1 MAEFGNNEINAESAY
16 RASFGGLASGTVYQ
30 DSTGAHGR
38 TGLKS
43 DLRPQFNA
51 IVETNLKAL
60 NTDTGDGATD
70 KVMIPLFVDP
80 KVVDLTRKQTPLV
93 DVIPRVSNQGRTAEF
108 NQITAKGGAFFG
120 TEDGTLTE
128 TDTTFARQSVPIKY
142 MYSVGR
148 TTGAAQAAQPGFNLM
163 GFQPQGGPIG
173 SFSDAGA
180 PNANQLNVLIKARE
194 LRELEE
200 NAIING
206 SISSDAKEFN
216 GIVATMSTTNTTAK
230 SGTAL
235 ALDDVNTAVKDAYVD
250 GGLVNFAVCDPVT
263 FTKLQSLLNAK
274 IGFLQS
280 STSTEFGFTA
290 ISLNTMV
297 GQVNVMPSRFL
308 SVTGDAQ
315 SMYFLDLSVWEMRVL
330 QDMTFERLAKTN
342 DSDKFMIKQYEALIC
357 RAPQFNASITG
368 MTN

>member
-1 MAEFGNNEINAESAY
+1 MAEFGNIEINAESAY

-30 DSTGAHGR
+30 DNTGSYGR

-60 NTDTGDGATD
+60 TTETGTGSTD

-93 DVIPRVSNQGRTAEF
+93 DVMPRVSNQGRTAEF
-108 NQITAKGGAFFG
+108 NQITAKGGAFFQ
-120 TEDGTLTE
+120 TEDGVLNE
-128 TDTTFARQSVPIKY
+128 TDTTFVRNSVPIKF

-180 PNANQLNVLIKARE
+180 PNANQLNVLVKARE

-200 NAIING
+200 DTIING
-206 SISSDAKEFN
+206 DITVDAKKFN
-216 GIVATMSTTNTTAK
+216 GIIKTLGVTNNTAK
-230 SGTAL
+230 GGTAIT
-235 ALDDVNTAVKDAYVD
+235 LDNINTSVKDAYVNS
-250 GGLVNFAVCDPVT
+250 GLVNFSICDPVT

-308 SVTGDAQ
+308 SVSNAAQ
-315 SMYFLDLSVWEMRVL
+315 SMYLLDLSVWEVRVL

>member
-1 MAEFGNNEINAESAY
+1 MANFGTNEVSAESAY
-16 RASFGGLASGTVYQ
+16 AISFGGLANGTVYQ
-30 DSTGAHGR
+30 DSMGSHGR

-43 DLRPQFNA
+43 DLREQFA
-51 IVETNLKAL
+51 AVIETNLKAL
-60 NTDTGDGATD
+60 NTDTGDGSTD
-70 KVMIPLFVDP
+70 KVMIPLYVDP
-80 KVVDLTRKQTPLV
+80 KVVDLTRKQTPIV

-108 NQITAKGGAFFG
+108 NQITAKGGAFFQ

-148 TTGAAQAAQPGFNLM
+148 TTGQAQAAQPGFNLM

-173 SFSDAGA
+173 SFSDAGV
-180 PNANQLNVLIKARE
+180 PNANQSNVLIKARE

-200 NAIING
+200 DTIING
-206 SISSDAKEFN
+206 DASTAAVEFS
-216 GIVATMSTTNTTAK
+216 GIVKTLNGVNNTAK
-230 SGTAL
+230 SGAAL
-235 ALDDVNTAVKDAYVD
+235 ALADINTSVKDAYVD
-250 GGLVNFAVCDPVT
+250 GGLINFSFCDAVT

-280 STSTEFGFTA
+280 TTSTEFGFTA
-290 ISLNTMV
+290 ITLNTMV
-297 GQVNVMPSRFL
+297 GAVKVMPSRFL
-308 SVTGDAQ
+308 SATAAAQ